1 MILVGDIF
9 DRIRRVFGNC
19 SEELAY
25 EKLNS
30 AVEILRNEG
39 NWNPL
44 LGSMDICAQDCI
56 VTFPDDVET
65 PLAAN
70 VGGFPADF
78 RNKWFEFHMNGPGTE
93 CCQQSCFIHWQD
105 QGNFPTFRDIVDSQ
119 SKLLAVAED
128 SADNGLSLRAYGY
141 DQNDKWIMQKDPDGT
156 LSDGFEVPI
165 FTTSLP
171 VDQKIKRITRISK
184 PKTRGFVRL
193 VALDNASHNG
203 TMIGQYRPGE
213 TEPNYRRAKIS
224 GPGADSIGGHSCTT
238 WLRVLFRRKQQTVTT
253 LKDPI
258 FLHSQEAIIRACQ
271 AIRKYDADL
280 FEEGDKYLQRA
291 VAFLNS
297 AEKANKGRR
306 TVRMQFDKDI
316 SMGSGIINMI

>member
-1 MILVGDIF
+1 MILVIDVMP
-9 DRIRRVFGNC
+9 RIKKVFGNC
-19 SEELAY
+19 NDELAY
-25 EKLNS
+25 EKLN
-30 AVEILRNEG
+30 AGVELLKNEG

-44 LGSMDICAQDCI
+44 LGSMDICAQNCT
-56 VTFPDDVET
+56 VTFPDDVDT

-78 RNKWFEFHMNGPGTE
+78 RNKWFEFHQNGPGTE

-119 SKLLAVAED
+119 SKLLAVGED
-128 SADNGLSLRAYGY
+128 QADDGKVIRAYGY
-141 DQNDKWIMQKDPDGT
+141 DQNDKWIMEKNPDGT
-156 LSDGFEVPI
+156 LTDGFDVPI
-165 FTTSLP
+165 FHTSLP

-184 PKTRGFVRL
+184 PLTQGFVRL
-193 VALDNASHNG
+193 VALDDQSHNG
-203 TMIGQYRPGE
+203 TMIGEYRPYE

-224 GPGADSIGGHSCTT
+224 GPGADSVGGHSCST
-238 WLRVLFRRKQQTVTT
+238 WLRVLFRRKQATVRT

-271 AIRKYDADL
+271 AIRKYDSDL
-280 FEEGDKYLQRA
+280 FEEGDKYLARA

-297 AEKANKGRR
+297 AEKVNKGRR
-306 TVRMQFDKDI
+306 TVRIQFDKNI